1 MNRGIDPNSRYFVV
15 LGISGHGKSS
25 FINAISG
32 TNSCHVS
39 NKGESD
45 TQDFKSV
52 EFVYNKLN
60 YVGIDTPGLED
71 SHDNNEKINRIKTLL
86 NKYPFVRNIIIIKRY
101 DEVRFLKCFQ
111 DSLKVFMETF
121 PLKNFWKHV
130 IIVNTRAI
138 PSDEAFQ
145 DFLEEGPPSFLDNLL
160 ANENMKKI
168 MKEKNINIPTEIKE
182 FFIDSKKL
190 KKYPDIEKQFDEIK
204 EIVDKSLMMF
214 DKIIPGQ
221 KNKEVFIKEDKNFK
235 YYEKYDEL
243 ICIDFN
249 KNKNIIKLNLKESA
263 KPISHSIY

>member
-1 MNRGIDPNSRYFVV
+1 MNQSIDYNSRYFVV

-52 EFVYNKLN
+52 EFVHNKLN

-71 SHDNNEKINRIKTLL
+71 SKDNNEKINLIKSLL
-86 NKYPFVRNIIIIKRY
+86 NKYPFVRSIIIIKKY

-111 DSLKVFMETF
+111 DALKVFMETF

-138 PSDEAFQ
+138 PSDTSFK
-145 DFLEEGPPSFLDNLL
+145 DFLEENPPSFLDNLL
-160 ANENMKKI
+160 ANENMVKI
-168 MKEKNINIPTEIKE
+168 MKEKNIDIPNELNE
-182 FFIDSKKL
+182 FFIDSKRYNKI
-190 KKYPDIEKQFDEIK
+190 PEINEKI
-204 EIVDKSLMMF
+204 
-214 DKIIPGQ
+214 
-221 KNKEVFIKEDKNFK
+221 N
-235 YYEKYDEL
+235 EL
-243 ICIDFN
+243 WN
-249 KNKNIIKLNLKESA
+249 
-263 KPISHSIY
+263 Y